1 MAQATQI
8 PLHPPQSF
16 NFKTPD
22 QWSRWKKRFEQFRL
36 ASGLNKESGERQA
49 STLLYCLGDDAEDVL
64 LSSEISDEDRK
75 DYAKVVSTFDGYFQV
90 RKNVIFERARF
101 NRRSQ
106 RDGENA
112 EEYIAALYSLAEN
125 CQYGALKEEM
135 IRDRLVVG
143 IRDSALS
150 ERLQLDA
157 KLTLEKAKKEV
168 RQKEA
173 VREQNQTL
181 KETGDSRNNPIVL
194 DSMGRDR
201 GADNA

>member
-49 STLLYCLGDDAEDVL
+49 SALLYCLGDDAEDVL

-101 NRRSQ
+101 NCRSQ
-106 RDGENA
+106 RDG
-112 EEYIAALYSLAEN
+112 
-125 CQYGALKEEM
+125 
-135 IRDRLVVG
+135 
-143 IRDSALS
+143 
-150 ERLQLDA
+150 
-157 KLTLEKAKKEV
+157 
-168 RQKEA
+168 
-173 VREQNQTL
+173 
-181 KETGDSRNNPIVL
+181 
-194 DSMGRDR
+194 
-201 GADNA
+201 

>member
-1 MAQATQI
+1 M
-8 PLHPPQSF
+8 
-16 NFKTPD
+16 
-22 QWSRWKKRFEQFRL
+22 
-36 ASGLNKESGERQA
+36 
-49 STLLYCLGDDAEDVL
+49 
-64 LSSEISDEDRK
+64 
-75 DYAKVVSTFDGYFQV
+75 
-90 RKNVIFERARF
+90 IFERARF

-157 KLTLEKAKKEV
+157 KLTLEKAKEV

-201 GADNA
+201 GADNARKNPRNGRPGKFGDRQKRCTRCGRGPHNLERCPARLAACHKCQKLGHFSVVCRSRARRAVLVL